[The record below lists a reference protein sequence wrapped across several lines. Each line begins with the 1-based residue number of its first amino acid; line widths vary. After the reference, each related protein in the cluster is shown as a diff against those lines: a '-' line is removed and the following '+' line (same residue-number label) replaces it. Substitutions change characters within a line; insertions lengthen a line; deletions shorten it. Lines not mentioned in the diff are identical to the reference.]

1 MIFEKSEK
9 NSKEKD
15 VLFVYT
21 TCHSLEELRSISYE
35 AIENKLAISAD
46 YWAVGSIYPWK
57 KVLQE
62 TDQYMLVFTTEK
74 EFVEKLTK
82 LIESLHSYSVPMI
95 AITDSLLFNSTY
107 RFWIDSTLHDNNKY
121 LSKHEASMNKE
132 EDGVYHYGKLK

>member
-9 NSKEKD
+9 NLKD

-46 YWAVGSIYPWK
+46 YWTIGSIYPWK

-62 TDQYMLVFTTEK
+62 TDQYMLVLTTEK

-95 AITDSLLFNSTY
+95 ATADSLFFNSTY
-107 RFWIDSTLHDNNKY
+107 RFWVDSTLHNTDKY
-121 LSKHEASMNKE
+121 LNKHESIDHNNE
-132 EDGVYHYGKLK
+132 EGGYHYGRLK